1 MSDAIGHECGIA
13 FIRLRKPLAYY
24 TEKYGS
30 PLYGISKLYLLME
43 KQRNRGQDGA
53 GVAIVRPDALPG
65 TLDIVRRRSVAS
77 DPIREIFTDIHA
89 SFQRIKKNFP
99 GRFLDA
105 SFVKEQ
111 TAFAGEVLL
120 GHLRYGTFGRNN
132 LVNCHPVLR
141 KSNRKSKSFALA
153 GNFNMTNNEDLF
165 GDLVDMG
172 YHLRE
177 NIDTVTVSETIA
189 HFLDEEHR
197 RLFDLYGRG
206 GVGTQEISSTI
217 EQALDLRSVL
227 GRACERFDGG
237 YVMAGILGHGDAFVV
252 RDPAG
257 IRPAFYYADDEVVV
271 AASEKPAIKT
281 VFGVHYDAIA
291 EIPPA
296 HMLLVR
302 KEGNCDVV
310 TFTKPSEKRA
320 CSFERIYFSRG
331 SDPDI
336 YRERK
341 MLGKLICPQVL
352 SAVDHDLENTVF
364 SYIPNTAETSFLG
377 LMEALQEYSA
387 SAETPSKIR
396 IEKLVIKD
404 VKLRTFIADDEHR
417 EELVSHVYDTTYEI
431 IEKGK
436 DTLAVIDDSIV
447 RGTTL
452 QKSILTILDKLD
464 PKRIVIISSAPQIR
478 YPDCYGIDMSRL
490 GDFAAFRALMD
501 LIDKRGLKGLARDV
515 YESCK
520 NAVNSNKDAE
530 TNYVRLLYDRF
541 TEEEISAKIAEIVRP
556 ESLRAELNVVFQ
568 KPENLQK
575 ACPNHLGDWYFTGNY
590 PTPGGNRVA
599 NKAFMNFME
608 GVISRSY

>member
-1 MSDAIGHECGIA
+1 MSDRIGHECGIA
-13 FIRLRKPLAYY
+13 FIRLRKPLPYY
-24 TEKYGS
+24 AEKYGT
-30 PLYGISKLYLLME
+30 PLYGINKLYLLME

-65 TLDIVRRRSVAS
+65 TLDIIRRRSVAS
-77 DPIREIFTDIHA
+77 DAIREIFTEIHA
-89 SFQRIKKNFP
+89 SFQRIKKSFP
-99 GRFLDA
+99 DRFSDA
-105 SFVKEQ
+105 AFVKEHV
-111 TAFAGEVLL
+111 AFAGEVLL
-120 GHLRYGTFGRNN
+120 GHLRYGTFGRNA

-165 GDLVDMG
+165 KDLVNMG

-177 NIDTVTVSETIA
+177 QIDTVTVSETIA

-197 RLFDLYGRG
+197 RLFELYGRG
-206 GVGTQEISSTI
+206 GVGTQEVSSTI
-217 EQALDLRSVL
+217 EKALDLRAVL
-227 GRACERFDGG
+227 SRACERFDGG

-257 IRPAFYYADDEVVV
+257 IRPAFYYADEEVVV

-281 VFGVHYDAIA
+281 VFGVPYDAIG
-291 EIPPA
+291 EVPPA
-296 HMLLVR
+296 HVLLAR
-302 KEGNCDVV
+302 KDGSYDVAA
-310 TFTKPSEKRA
+310 FAEPAERRA

-336 YRERK
+336 YQERK
-341 MLGKLICPQVL
+341 MLGRLICPQVL
-352 SAVDHDLENTVF
+352 NAVNHDLENTVF

-377 LMEALQEYSA
+377 LTETLQEHAADKS
-387 SAETPSKIR
+387 SKIR

-404 VKLRTFIADDEHR
+404 VKLRTFITDDEHR

-431 IEKGK
+431 IRKGK

-452 QKSILTILDKLD
+452 QKSILTILDKLE

-490 GDFAAFRALMD
+490 GDFAAFKALVE
-501 LIDKRGLKGLARDV
+501 LLNERGLQDFVREV
-515 YESCK
+515 YELCRKAFDSGE
-520 NAVNSNKDAE
+520 ASDE
-530 TNYVRLLYDRF
+530 NYVRKLYDRF
-541 TEEEISAKIAEIVRP
+541 TEEEISGKIAEIVRP
-556 ESLRAELNVVFQ
+556 ESMRAELKVVFQ
-568 KPENLQK
+568 KPENLRR
-575 ACPNHLGDWYFTGNY
+575 ACPDHRGDWYFTGEY
-590 PTPGGNRVA
+590 PTPGGNNVVNR
-599 NKAFMNFME
+599 AFMNY
-608 GVISRSY
+608 VKSITSRSY